1 MMFKRVGAVIA
12 ATAAFAVFATGE
24 LQARHRHE
32 PNPGVVAG
40 SGLPSVLPGIGTYAG
55 SISALRIRG
64 TGIYF
69 MVEHS
74 TYKPALARPA
84 PRARIIDVNAEVN
97 ADKADM
103 KSACRYEAGVCV
115 IRP

>member
-1 MMFKRVGAVIA
+1 MMFMRVGAVIA

-24 LQARHRHE
+24 LQARHRHG

-64 TGIYF
+64 NGIYF
-69 MVEHS
+69 MVERT
-74 TYKPALARPA
+74 TYDPA
-84 PRARIIDVNAEVN
+84 PARAVPKAHIIDVNAEINV
-97 ADKADM
+97 DKEGM